1 MQVDELN
8 KLYFDQLIADIL
20 NHPMVKKSV
29 LGLFQNWQRSQYRQ
43 LAMIIGNAIDESTLI
58 SKSEKNEMGTN
69 ISESTLLRIF
79 KERENFAKNFD
90 PRVLRTLDKLAVF
103 VGYQNWETF
112 CLRDMHEVNLGA
124 TTMRTVEE
132 EVFEKENILQVVM
145 DSNQLSYL
153 IHFDMPN
160 MDLTRLEEY
169 FLPDSPGLIRLK
181 KFHESIQEKGWVIN
195 KKENATSFEVL
206 ESEVELKDTEN
217 AIVKTKEFWLL
228 EYFDP
233 QTQKDFIYKNDVSQ
247 QIYFMMKQN
256 GKWFI
261 KNNFNDKAARP
272 D

>member
-20 NHPMVKKSV
+20 NHPLVKKSV

-43 LAMIIGNAIDESTLI
+43 LATIIGSTIDDSTLI

-90 PRVLRTLDKLAVF
+90 PRVMRTLDKLAVF
-103 VGYQNWETF
+103 VGYHNWETF

-124 TTMRTVEE
+124 TSMKQSEE
-132 EVFEKENILQVVM
+132 EAFEKETILQVVM
-145 DSNQLSYL
+145 ACNELSYSF
-153 IHFDMPN
+153 HFDIPN
-160 MDLTRLEEY
+160 MQLDLLEQY
-169 FLPDSPGLIRLK
+169 FVKDSPGLVRLA
-181 KFHESIQEKGWVIN
+181 KFHESIREKGWVIN
-195 KKENATSFEVL
+195 KKENATSFEVM
-206 ESEVELKDTEN
+206 ESSVELKDAEN

-233 QTQKDFIYKNDVSQ
+233 QTGRDFIYKNDVSEQ
-247 QIYFMMKQN
+247 LYFMVKQN
-256 GKWFI
+256 GKWLI
-261 KNNFNDKAARP
+261 KNNFNEKASRP